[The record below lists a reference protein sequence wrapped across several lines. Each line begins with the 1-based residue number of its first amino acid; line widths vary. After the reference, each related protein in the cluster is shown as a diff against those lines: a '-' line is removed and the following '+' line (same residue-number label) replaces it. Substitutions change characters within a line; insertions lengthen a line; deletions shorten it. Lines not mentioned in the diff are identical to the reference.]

1 MYSWTFSRV
10 KSRPGIAARPLTQSV
25 MVSCSVA
32 TCCAIGRLRFF
43 CDRKAIKSKGDRKAI
58 KSKGDRKAIKSK
70 GDRKA
75 IKSKGDRKA
84 VDRAIHAEAGIAS
97 KL

>member
-1 MYSWTFSRV
+1 
-10 KSRPGIAARPLTQSV
+10 

-58 KSKGDRKAIKSK
+58 KSKGDRKAIKSTV
-70 GDRKA
+70 
-75 IKSKGDRKA
+75 DRKA
-84 VDRAIHAEAGIAS
+84 VDRAIHAEAGIAN